1 MRFRKTPLAGVVV
14 VEPDVHRDSRGFF
27 LESYHE
33 EKYREGGVTGRF
45 VQDNHS
51 SSKRGTLRGLHA
63 QLEPAQG
70 KLVRVIR
77 GEILDVAVDV
87 RAGSPTFGQHHAETL
102 DADTHRQLWIPE
114 GFLHGFQVLSD
125 VAEVEYKVTSPYAPA
140 GEIAVAWNDP
150 DLAIAWPLANP
161 IVSARDAAAPH
172 LSALRSRLPPA

>member
-1 MRFRKTPLAGVVV
+1 MKFRKTSLEGVVV
-14 VEPDVHRDSRGFF
+14 VEPDVHQDSRGFF

-33 EKYREGGVTGRF
+33 EKYREGGIAGRF

-63 QLEPAQG
+63 QLDPAQG

-87 RAGSPTFGQHHAETL
+87 RAGSPTFGQHHAEAL
-102 DADTHRQLWIPE
+102 GADTHRQLWIPE
-114 GFLHGFQVLSD
+114 GFLHGFLVLSEE
-125 VAEVEYKVTSPYAPA
+125 AEVEYKVTSPYSPA

-161 IVSARDAAAPH
+161 IVSTRDAAAPP
-172 LSALRSRLPPA
+172 LSALRSRLPRA